1 MRIKEV
7 SLHFTEMEL
16 VSPFTSSIE
25 RVTKRESIIIE
36 AADKDGLTGW
46 GEAVAFSSPW
56 YTEETVQTVFHML
69 KDFLI
74 PLLLSHEFEHPSD
87 LQPLFGG
94 LKRNNMAKASLE
106 GAVWDYFSK
115 KNGKSLASMLGG
127 TRSEI
132 EAGVVVGLNPL
143 PIMLKS
149 IENHLD
155 EGYKRFKVKI
165 KPGQDIELISSIRK
179 EFPNIPLMADANSA
193 YSLQDTAR
201 LKALDDFS
209 LMMIEQPLAA
219 DDIIDHAQLQ
229 RELKTPICL
238 DESIVTREDARKAIQ
253 LGSCRVINI
262 KPGRVGG
269 LSETIKIHD
278 VCQENNIPVWCG
290 GMLET
295 GISRAHNIACS
306 SLPNFIIPGD
316 ISASS
321 RYWKEDLIS
330 PEVIVTNG
338 KVRVPKELG
347 IGFTVDLKK
356 LHKYTKMKKIYRN

>member
-1 MRIKEV
+1 MRIKKV
-7 SLHFTEMEL
+7 TLHFTEMEL
-16 VSPFTSSIE
+16 VSPFTSSLE
-25 RVTKRESIIIE
+25 RVSKRESIIVE
-36 AADKDGLTGW
+36 AADQDGITGW

-74 PLLLSHEFEHPSD
+74 PLLLSHEFEHPND

-94 LKRNNMAKASLE
+94 LKRNHMAKASLE
-106 GAVWDYFSK
+106 GAVWDYFAK
-115 KNGKSLASMLGG
+115 KNEKSLSNMLGG

-143 PIMLKS
+143 PIMLRN
-149 IENHLD
+149 IENHLG

-165 KPGQDIELISSIRK
+165 KPGQDIELIRSIRK
-179 EFPNIPLMADANSA
+179 EFPSIPLMADANSA
-193 YSLQDTAR
+193 YSLEDIPR
-201 LKALDDFS
+201 LKELDEFS

-219 DDIIDHAQLQ
+219 EDIIDHAKLQ

-238 DESIVTREDARKAIQ
+238 DESIVTSDDARKAIE
-253 LGSCRVINI
+253 LGSCKVINI

-269 LSETIKIHD
+269 LSETIKIHHI
-278 VCQENNIPVWCG
+278 CQENSIPVWCG

-295 GISRAHNIACS
+295 GISRAHNIACA
-306 SLPNFIIPGD
+306 SLPNFSIPGD

-330 PEVIVTNG
+330 PEVEVTNG
-338 KVRVPKELG
+338 KVKVPSQPG
-347 IGFTVDLKK
+347 IGFAVDQKK
-356 LHKYTKMKKIYRN
+356 LRKYTKWKSVYQN